1 MNLRR
6 KYTEVGKQLCF
17 QQRVSEE
24 KPKLILQQQKEI
36 KEATIQLQQR
46 EEEWYLRKLNFAK
59 RIGEDLAENAGGWN
73 TGKHTTFTTTQS
85 VKLQRYTITPYTAEN
100 RDCLCF
106 WNQFAAKV
114 DVSSIWEI
122 SKLLTGVG

>member
-24 KPKLILQQQKEI
+24 KSKLRLQQQKEI
-36 KEATIQLQQR
+36 KEVTIQLQQR
-46 EEEWYLRKLNFAK
+46 EEEWYLRKLDFAK
-59 RIGEDLAENAGGWN
+59 RIGEDLAENAGG
-73 TGKHTTFTTTQS
+73 S
-85 VKLQRYTITPYTAEN
+85 VKLQRYMITPYTGEN
-100 RDCLCF
+100 RDWLRF
-106 WNQFAAKV
+106 WNQFTVKV

-122 SKLLTGVG
+122 SKLFTGVG